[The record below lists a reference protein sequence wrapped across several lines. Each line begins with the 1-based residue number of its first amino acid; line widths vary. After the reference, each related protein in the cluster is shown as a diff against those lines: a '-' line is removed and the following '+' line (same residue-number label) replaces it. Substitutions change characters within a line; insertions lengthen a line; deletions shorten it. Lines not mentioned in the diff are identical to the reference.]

1 MEQFK
6 FFILKVKVICNYTW
20 KSLNTKLCSFYGGT
34 FQDIKFHILV
44 TMMEFISRRN
54 VLILNNI
61 FTYTGINSNDFEL

>member
-34 FQDIKFHILV
+34 FQDVKFHNLAMI
-44 TMMEFISRRN
+44 MEFISRRN
-54 VLILNNI
+54 VLMLNI
-61 FTYTGINSNDFEL
+61 FMYFGINSNDF

>member
-34 FQDIKFHILV
+34 FQGVKFHNLAMIL
-44 TMMEFISRRN
+44 EFISRRN
-54 VLILNNI
+54 VLMLNI
-61 FTYTGINSNDFEL
+61 FMYFGINSNDF